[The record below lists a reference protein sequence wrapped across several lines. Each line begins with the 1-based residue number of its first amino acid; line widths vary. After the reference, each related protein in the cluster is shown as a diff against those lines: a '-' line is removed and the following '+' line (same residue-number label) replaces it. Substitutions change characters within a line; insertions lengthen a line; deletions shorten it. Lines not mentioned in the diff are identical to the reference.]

1 MPEENAEDMIRKE
14 RLEKFYKKFF
24 LAIAIISFYAII
36 KLTFIATKDMVLD
49 VAINC
54 EFELSES
61 EGYVFSRIRNVED
74 AQDVMTEHTDKNF
87 TFIKFI
93 LEPCGDGGG
102 SAYYF
107 NTSAYT
113 YRLCEE
119 GTVQKFVEV
128 CGTRGFTGKM
138 LKSTVEFLDIIL

>member
-1 MPEENAEDMIRKE
+1 MEEENAEDMIRKE
-14 RLEKFYKKFF
+14 RLERLYKKLF
-24 LAIAIISFYAII
+24 LAIAIVAFYAII
-36 KLTFIATKDMVLD
+36 KLTFIATKDMALD

-61 EGYVFSRIRNVED
+61 EGCVFSRIRNVED
-74 AQDVMTEHTDKNF
+74 AQDVMTDYIDENF

-107 NTSAYT
+107 NTSAHT

-119 GTVQKFVEV
+119 GTVHKFVEV
-128 CGTRGFTGKM
+128 CKIRGFTGKM
-138 LKSTVEFLDIIL
+138 LISTVEFLDIVL

>member
-1 MPEENAEDMIRKE
+1 MEEENAEDMIKKE
-14 RLEKFYKKFF
+14 RLERLYKRLF
-24 LAIAIISFYAII
+24 LAIAIVALYAII
-36 KLTFIATKDMVLD
+36 KLTFIATKDMALD
-49 VAINC
+49 VAIRC

-74 AQDVMTEHTDKNF
+74 AQSVMTEHTDENF

-93 LEPCGDGGG
+93 LEPCGDGGV

-107 NTSAYT
+107 NTSAHT

-119 GTVQKFVEV
+119 GTVQKFIEV

-138 LKSTVEFLDIIL
+138 LISTVEFLDIVL